1 MMAIPSS
8 VDRLRRVTGASVLVV
23 EDHDLLAQTLQVA
36 LAAEGLEVEVAPL
49 GTDEAL
55 VAVAHDRRPD
65 VVLLDL
71 DLGHEHAGG
80 EALVPRLVELGC
92 AVVVVTGSSDDLR
105 LGTTLE
111 LGAAGVLAK
120 SRPFEDLLAC
130 RASAAAQRRP
140 VMRDGDRQDLLARA
154 RRRRQEVQERLH
166 PFQALTPRERDV
178 LELLMQGRNADAVA
192 RHFVVSEATVRTQI
206 RGILT
211 KLGVGSQLAAV
222 AEAYRVGWTA
232 A

>member
-55 VAVAHDRRPD
+55 VAVAQERRPD

-120 SRPFEDLLAC
+120 SRPFDDLLA
-130 RASAAAQRRP
+130 AVLAAAQRRP